1 MSLALA
7 SPSLTAS
14 SRRQLISVTLLVVT
28 VHALL
33 LFGLPRLQRIV
44 SAGQNTQV
52 FETRLITPPAPA
64 PAANPRAPEPPPT
77 RAPQATPAA
86 KRPPAHRTSASPK
99 APSKPQPAPTRADA
113 AAPIES
119 SLFAVKS
126 PVGFGGGSLEKA
138 ITPPLTDTQAD
149 VVLAFE
155 QAQGDAPPIRVPR
168 ASWLTYQTTGVI
180 GGQPLDT
187 PTTLNWR
194 QDGRWYDA
202 EWRLFTNQTGD
213 RTRITT
219 GLVTAQ
225 GLAPVSTRLG
235 YEGTPSRFDY
245 DTRII
250 SFGAS
255 DTSAQLKP
263 GVQDRLGV
271 LLQLGSL
278 LGGDPARYPE
288 GSVIE
293 LPAAHVRGPG
303 QWRFTVLADEDISVL
318 GGKNVPAVRLLHT
331 PQDAQDARIEVWL
344 GRSLDYLPVRLMI
357 TEPDG
362 DRVDSRLSTAIAL
375 PTPSAAAAI
384 PAQPP
389 R

>member
-1 MSLALA
+1 MVGERGG
-7 SPSLTAS
+7 PTAM
-14 SRRQLISVTLLVVT
+14 
-28 VHALL
+28 
-33 LFGLPRLQRIV
+33 
-44 SAGQNTQV
+44 
-52 FETRLITPPAPA
+52 FERMV
-64 PAANPRAPEPPPT
+64 
-77 RAPQATPAA
+77 
-86 KRPPAHRTSASPK
+86 
-99 APSKPQPAPTRADA
+99 
-113 AAPIES
+113 ES
-119 SLFAVKS
+119 
-126 PVGFGGGSLEKA
+126 
-138 ITPPLTDTQAD
+138 
-149 VVLAFE
+149 
-155 QAQGDAPPIRVPR
+155 
-168 ASWLTYQTTGVI
+168 
-180 GGQPLDT
+180 
-187 PTTLNWR
+187 
-194 QDGRWYDA
+194 
-202 EWRLFTNQTGD
+202 
-213 RTRITT
+213 
-219 GLVTAQ
+219 
-225 GLAPVSTRLG
+225 
-235 YEGTPSRFDY
+235 
-245 DTRII
+245 
-250 SFGAS
+250 S